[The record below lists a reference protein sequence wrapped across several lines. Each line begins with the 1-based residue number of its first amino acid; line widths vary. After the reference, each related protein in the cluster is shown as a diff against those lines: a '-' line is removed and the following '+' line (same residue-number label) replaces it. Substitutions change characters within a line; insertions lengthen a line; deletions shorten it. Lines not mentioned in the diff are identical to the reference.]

1 MDSHRTTP
9 IALPPAIPGQYGSLL
24 RGRVLKAGSVA
35 GTWMV
40 SVPAAAP
47 GSLWGPMLAVAPDIT
62 VGDLVL
68 LAQIGTTRGDL
79 VIVGK
84 IPGAYPAYGNLPGLT
99 AALAT
104 LTAGEASLT
113 ASVGS
118 LNTSVAS
125 INTSVASL
133 NTTIAATVRH
143 GDLVINAKDY
153 GAKIDGR
160 RLRNITA
167 TATGTGVTDNSGL
180 ANFSAADVGKKCV
193 VYLDGD
199 QDTTSVI
206 GTVTTIAA
214 VVDATHVTLS
224 AAAGLTASGTT
235 SYFLYGTDDTA
246 ALAAAFTA
254 AATLTTVDTTVGPN
268 EPQGLGRATVLI
280 PASGPASLC
289 VLGSAFTVPSGTTL
303 IAQSFLANLLADRFA
318 PCLVVNPY
326 GRLADL
332 IGIEALY
339 GAGVQL
345 GSAAGTQADVHFDH
359 LVLWHVGKVR
369 EVGGA
374 TRFPDA
380 VAALGYGFLG
390 GLIWTKG
397 GARALSMN
405 AGSDMMLDRLF
416 AIGSH
421 CAVSMS
427 QTNQVSISEI
437 TMDSCGIAG
446 GGYNGIE
453 LDNACSDI
461 RLNAKAFVITG
472 STRSLDNVLII
483 GKTSTNKCVDIR
495 VEINAQATG
504 GVALN
509 LANAQDVDIAVLA
522 SNTASP
528 SSGGGNITTAVVFG
542 SVAGSCRVA
551 AEMNGSITP
560 YSGTVPG
567 IYRYVRSGVEYRVQ
581 GGSTPA
587 GAAATANGTSPPAPT
602 VTGNDQRGMVSFG
615 SGTGP
620 ATGTQVTLTFASA
633 TGWVTTAPYVQ
644 LQALNAATAA
654 LQPYVASCTA
664 TVLSI
669 GFGVA
674 PTAGQAAGTYKLGY
688 RIEG

>member
-1 MDSHRTTP
+1 MIARS
-9 IALPPAIPGQYGSLL
+9 ALPTPMPPVIPGRYGPLL
-24 RGRVLKAGSVA
+24 RGRVLKAGVVT

-47 GSLWGPMLAVAPDIT
+47 GSAWGPLVSLAPDI
-62 VGDLVL
+62 VIGDLVL
-68 LAQIGTTRGDL
+68 LAAIGTTRDDL

-84 IPGAYPAYGNLPGLT
+84 IPGAYPAYANLPGLS

-104 LTAGEASLT
+104 LTAGET
-113 ASVGS
+113 S

-125 INTSVASL
+125 LNTSVASL
-133 NTTIAATVRH
+133 NTTIATTVRH

-167 TATGTGVTDNSGL
+167 TAAGTGVTDNSGL
-180 ANFSAADVGKKCV
+180 ANFTSADVGKKCV

-199 QDTTSVI
+199 QDTTSVV

-224 AAAGLTASGTT
+224 VAAGLTASGTGA
-235 SYFLYGTDDTA
+235 YFLYGTDDATALTA
-246 ALAAAFTA
+246 ALTA
-254 AATLTTVDTTVGPN
+254 AAALTTVDTTVGPN
-268 EPQGLGRATVLI
+268 EPQGMGRPTVLI
-280 PASGPASLC
+280 PASSPASLC
-289 VLGSAFTVPSGTTL
+289 ILGSALTVPSGTAL
-303 IAQSFLANLLADRFA
+303 AAQSFLANLLADRFA
-318 PCLVVNPY
+318 PCLVVSPY
-326 GRLADL
+326 ARLADL

-339 GAGVQL
+339 GTGVQL
-345 GSAAGTQADVHFDH
+345 GNAAGVQADVHFDN
-359 LVLWHVGKVR
+359 LVLWHVGKIR

-374 TRFPDA
+374 TRYPDA
-380 VAALGYGFLG
+380 VTALGYGFLG

-461 RLNAKAFVITG
+461 RLAAKAFVITG

-483 GKTSTNKCVDIR
+483 GKTSTNKCIDIHA
-495 VEINAQATG
+495 EISAQATG
-504 GVALN
+504 GVALS
-509 LANAQDVDIAVLA
+509 LANAQDIDVTVLA

-528 SSGGGNITTAVVFG
+528 SSGGSNITTAVAFG
-542 SVAGSCRVA
+542 TVAGSCRVG

-560 YSGTVPG
+560 YTGTPPG
-567 IYRYVRSGVEYRVQ
+567 IYRYTRSGVEYRVQ
-581 GGSTPA
+581 GGSAPA
-587 GAAATANGTSPPAPT
+587 GAAATANGTAPPAPT
-602 VTGNDQRGMVSFG
+602 VTGNDQRGLVSFG
-615 SGTGP
+615 SGTSP
-620 ATGTQVTLTFASA
+620 TTGTQVTLTFASA

-674 PTAGQAAGTYKLGY
+674 PAASQAVGTYKLGY

>member
-1 MDSHRTTP
+1 MTSHQITP
-9 IALPPAIPGQYGSLL
+9 TPSPPAIPGQYGSLL
-24 RGRVLKAGSVA
+24 RGRVLKAGPIT

-47 GSLWGPMLAVAPDIT
+47 GSSWGPMSSLAPDI
-62 VGDLVL
+62 VAGDLVL
-68 LAQIGTTRGDL
+68 LAQVGTTRGDL
-79 VIVGK
+79 VIIGK
-84 IPGAYPAYGNLPGLT
+84 VPGAYPAYGSLPGLT
-99 AALAT
+99 AALAA
-104 LTAGEASLT
+104 LSSGEASLN
-113 ASVGS
+113 ASVTS
-118 LNTSVAS
+118 LNTG
-125 INTSVASL
+125 VASL
-133 NTTIAATVRH
+133 NTTVATTVRH
-143 GDLVINAKDY
+143 GDLMINAKDY

-167 TATGTGVTDNSGL
+167 TAAGTTVTDNSGL
-180 ANFSAADVGKKCV
+180 ANFTSADVGKKCA

-199 QDTTSVI
+199 QDTTSVV

-224 AAAGLTASGTT
+224 VVAGLTASGT
-235 SYFLYGTDDTA
+235 SAYFLYGTDDST

-254 AATLTTVDTTVGPN
+254 AATLTSVDTTVGPN
-268 EPQGLGRATVLI
+268 EPQGLGRPTVLI
-280 PASGPASLC
+280 PASSPASLC
-289 VLGSAFTVPSGTTL
+289 VLGSALTVPSGTAL
-303 IAQSFLANLLADRFA
+303 LAQSFLANLLADRFA
-318 PCLVVNPY
+318 PCLIVNPY
-326 GRLADL
+326 ARLADL
-332 IGIEALY
+332 LGIEVLY
-339 GAGVQL
+339 GTGVQL
-345 GSAAGTQADVHFDH
+345 GNAAGTQADVHFGS
-359 LVLWHVGKVR
+359 LVLWHVGKTR

-374 TRFPDA
+374 TRYPDA

-416 AIGSH
+416 AIGAH

-427 QTNQVSISEI
+427 QSNQVSLGEI
-437 TMDSCGIAG
+437 TMDSCGIVG

-461 RLNAKAFVITG
+461 RLAAKAFVITG

-495 VEINAQATG
+495 AEISAQATG
-504 GVALN
+504 GVALS
-509 LANAQDVDIAVLA
+509 LANAQDIDVTVLA

-528 SSGGGNITTAVVFG
+528 SSGGGNVTTAVAFG
-542 SVAGSCRVA
+542 TVAGSCRVA
-551 AEMNGSITP
+551 SEMNGSITP
-560 YSGTVPG
+560 YTGTPPG
-567 IYRYVRSGVEYRVQ
+567 IYRYTRGGVEYRVQ
-581 GGSTPA
+581 GGSAPA
-587 GAAATANGTSPPAPT
+587 GAAVTANGTSPPAPT
-602 VTGNDQRGMVSFG
+602 VTGNDQRGSVSFG

-620 ATGTQVTLTFASA
+620 TTGTQVTLTFASA

-644 LQALNAATAA
+644 LQALNAATTA

-674 PTAGQAAGTYKLGY
+674 PTAGQAVGTYKLGY